1 MRVGLTHPLEH
12 RDQNGLHSKGKEST
26 YSLITQP
33 FPQADKHYTQRVSL
47 GLRFF
52 QWEKESPRWI
62 FSSPSIVGP
71 FLGGPFRSASMGI
84 EGRIYKA
91 QTGDHIVREKG
102 DKAYSN

>member
-12 RDQNGLHSKGKEST
+12 RDQNGLHSKGKGNT
-26 YSLITQP
+26 YTLITQP
-33 FPQADKHYTQRVSL
+33 FPQADKHYTKGVSL
-47 GLRFF
+47 GLHFF

-62 FSSPSIVGP
+62 SSSPSIVVP
-71 FLGGPFRSASMGI
+71 FLGGPLGSALIGI

-91 QTGDHIVREKG
+91 QTGDHSVREKG